1 MSEIFLC
8 IFFIYFVL
16 LSGITTRV
24 LGCNVQKKM
33 RESPISNHAILF
45 FSVFFFTYVLNW
57 YNFYGIGDR
66 DYSWNDSKE
75 KKEGFKNNEQLFD
88 NDKLNFLKLSF
99 IKSIFIYSVFILS
112 TKMTGM
118 GIWIFFMAIISF
130 IMTQVLLKSFNIEL
144 YNYLIKNNIF
154 YVKDKDIFKKK
165 YKNEKKLDSFL
176 TIYNYLNISYALLF
190 LFLIVNSYNYYKKQ
204 VKSHKKNF
212 NWMKFWLGTNKC
224 KGQFI

>member
-57 YNFYGIGDR
+57 YNFYGIGDL
-66 DYSWNDSKE
+66 DYIWNDSKE
-75 KKEGFKNNEQLFD
+75 KKEGFKNNEHLFD
-88 NDKLNFLKLSF
+88 NDKVNFLKLSF

-144 YNYLIKNNIF
+144 YNYLIWQKKDNYKDNCEIKWSFCKYFWESHVVLPPIDINELEDFVSKMKN
-154 YVKDKDIFKKK
+154 
-165 YKNEKKLDSFL
+165 
-176 TIYNYLNISYALLF
+176 
-190 LFLIVNSYNYYKKQ
+190 
-204 VKSHKKNF
+204 
-212 NWMKFWLGTNKC
+212 
-224 KGQFI
+224 